1 MNAQDFFWISL
12 SVAVWIGTGTILCLL
27 FRWRKEDREIQKAV
41 LREIRSGEDR
51 EVPRAV
57 LREIRSG
64 VGSSQNAYDFSKST
78 RAAGTRKLYQAE

>member
-27 FRWRKEDREIQKAV
+27 FRWRREDREIQKA
-41 LREIRSGEDR
+41 L
-51 EVPRAV
+51 

-64 VGSSQNAYDFSKST
+64 VDNTPNTYDFSKST
-78 RAAGTRKLYQAE
+78 RAAGTRKLYQAELS

>member
-27 FRWRKEDREIQKAV
+27 FRWRRDDREIQKAV
-41 LREIRSGEDR
+41 LREI
-51 EVPRAV
+51 PR
-57 LREIRSG
+57 G

-78 RAAGTRKLYQAE
+78 RAVGTRKLYQAE